1 MAKKALIKY
10 VQFMMLVLSV
20 TLAIFH
26 LMGLYGGYVNPTNN
40 LAFALMVFT
49 VPIFV
54 FLNFLMLIYWLVRK
68 LWHWAVIPTIP
79 LLLSIY
85 YIGGYVQFNPQADD
99 ANQQKGITIAS
110 YNIARFGGGGMAS
123 LVSQDILGAMEK
135 LNVDVLCLQ
144 EYKDDGGYQ
153 QIKDVYKKVYPY
165 MAFGRDDMVIF
176 SRFPITDS
184 KLIDFADTNNSA
196 MRADIKINGKIW
208 RFYNV
213 HMETT
218 GINSTLHSAGK
229 LAMTGHIVERSDLFN
244 SIYGNYAWGLK
255 RRAGQAIQVANDIRM
270 DNQGYTTVLC
280 GDFNDVPCSY
290 VYNTLKG
297 ELIDGF
303 RECGFGYQATYRGS
317 RQKKLRIDYIFHS
330 DDVEG
335 LNYYTENLTYSDH
348 LPVIMRIKQ

>member
-10 VQFMMLVLSV
+10 AQFMMLAISVALS
-20 TLAIFH
+20 IFH
-26 LMGLYGGYVNPTNN
+26 LMGLFGGYVIPTHN

-49 VPIFV
+49 VPVFV
-54 FLNFLMLIYWLVRK
+54 FLNFLMLLYWLIRRR
-68 LWHWAVIPTIP
+68 WHWTIIPAIP
-79 LLLSIY
+79 LLLSFY
-85 YIGGYVQFNPQADD
+85 YIGGYLQFNSQPDD
-99 ANQQKGITIAS
+99 ANQQKGITIVS

-123 LVSQDILGAMEK
+123 LVSQDILSAMEK
-135 LNVDVLCLQ
+135 LNADILCLQ

-153 QIKDVYKKVYPY
+153 RIQDVYKKVYPY
-165 MAFGRDDMVIF
+165 IAFGRDDMVIF
-176 SRFPITDS
+176 SKYPIS
-184 KLIDFADTNNSA
+184 NVKLIEFQETNNSA
-196 MRADIKINGKIW
+196 MRADIKIKGKMW

-213 HMETT
+213 HMQTT
-218 GINSTLHSAGK
+218 GINGTLYGAGK
-229 LAMTGHIVERSDLFN
+229 LALTGYNIGKTDLFN
-244 SIYGNYAWGLK
+244 SLYGNYSWGLK
-255 RRAGQAIQVANDIRM
+255 VRSGQAVQVANDIRM
-270 DNQGYTTVLC
+270 NNSGYTTVLC

-297 ELIDGF
+297 DLVDGF

-335 LNYYTENLTYSDH
+335 ITYYTEDMTYSDH